1 MAQQV
6 EEAFAHLIAHVQP
19 LPAERVPVTAALGRV
34 AAADVTAPH
43 QLPGFRR
50 AAMDGYVCHEVDT
63 GAASPAHPVRLRVS
77 GEVRMGEAPGEG
89 PDPGE
94 AWSITTGGAMPLRG
108 DRVVPLEWVRRY
120 GDELVMER
128 PAEAKRHITEPG
140 EDLPLGAPVLYA
152 GEAIRAAAV
161 AALVGAGIREVS
173 VHRRPRIALLS
184 TGDELV
190 EARDGA
196 DAPSGRIFNSNA
208 YALTGELES
217 IGGLVDYRGIVPD
230 RPEALRESFKE
241 AAGVS
246 YDVVLSTG
254 GVSVGPHDKVP
265 RTWLDLGVK
274 RIIGRIDLK
283 PGGPFFA
290 GLVGSMWVIGLSG
303 SPAAALATYHLLA
316 RPLLCRLSGRTSFVR
331 PVVPVRLD
339 ADLDRPA
346 DRFRALWARVEDSGQ
361 GRLSARLLTEKA
373 LGILGGMIRANGLL
387 LLRPGTPR
395 LRAGSRVPALLLDHP
410 EDREAFVV
418 PQASPAPLVVGIVG
432 SSGGGK
438 TTVITGLLRRLKEG
452 GVRAITVKHAA
463 HGFDIDHEGSDST
476 LMFEAGAGLV
486 LLAGPDEAVV
496 RLRLDGREL
505 EDDAAIDMAIATAEQ
520 LGGSPPQIVLVE
532 GFGHARRPVVVVGE
546 SKPDEQSNTVWMT
559 LPTVR
564 SLEPQAFEHA
574 LDQLAVLLRERLV

>member
-50 AAMDGYVCHEVDT
+50 AAMDGYVCHEFDV
-63 GAASPAHPVRLRVS
+63 GAASPAHPVRLRGS
-77 GEVRMGEAPGEG
+77 GEVRMGEPPGEG
-89 PDPGE
+89 PEPGE

-108 DRVVPLEWVRRY
+108 NRVVPIEWVRRY

-128 PAEAKRHITEPG
+128 PAEAKRHISEPG

-152 GEAIRAAAV
+152 GKVISAAAV
-161 AALVGAGIREVS
+161 AALAGAGIRDVS

-208 YALTGELES
+208 YALTWELES
-217 IGGLVDYRGIVPD
+217 IGG
-230 RPEALRESFKE
+230 
-241 AAGVS
+241 
-246 YDVVLSTG
+246 
-254 GVSVGPHDKVP
+254 
-265 RTWLDLGVK
+265 
-274 RIIGRIDLK
+274 
-283 PGGPFFA
+283 
-290 GLVGSMWVIGLSG
+290 
-303 SPAAALATYHLLA
+303 LATYHLLA

-438 TTVITGLLRRLKEG
+438 TTVITGRLRRLKEG

-463 HGFDIDHEGSDST
+463 HGFDIDHEGSDSM

-486 LLAGPDEAVV
+486 LLDGPDEAGV
-496 RLRLDGREL
+496 RFRLDR
-505 EDDAAIDMAIATAEQ
+505 
-520 LGGSPPQIVLVE
+520 
-532 GFGHARRPVVVVGE
+532 
-546 SKPDEQSNTVWMT
+546 
-559 LPTVR
+559 
-564 SLEPQAFEHA
+564 
-574 LDQLAVLLRERLV
+574 

>member
-6 EEAFAHLIAHVQP
+6 EQAFADLIAHVQP

-50 AAMDGYVCHEVDT
+50 AAMDGYVCHEFDV

-77 GEVRMGEAPGEG
+77 GEVRMGEPPGEG

-108 DRVVPLEWVRRY
+108 DRVVPIEWVRRY

-128 PAEAKRHITEPG
+128 PAEAKRHIAEPG

-152 GEAIRAAAV
+152 GKVTSAAAV
-161 AALVGAGIREVS
+161 AALAGAGIRDVS

-190 EARDGA
+190 ESRDGA

-230 RPEALRESFKE
+230 RPEALREAFNE
-241 AAGVS
+241 TVDAG
-246 YDVVLSTG
+246 YDVILSTG

-290 GLVGSMWVIGLSG
+290 GLVGSMWVIGL
-303 SPAAALATYHLLA
+303 
-316 RPLLCRLSGRTSFVR
+316 
-331 PVVPVRLD
+331 
-339 ADLDRPA
+339 
-346 DRFRALWARVEDSGQ
+346 
-361 GRLSARLLTEKA
+361 
-373 LGILGGMIRANGLL
+373 
-387 LLRPGTPR
+387 
-395 LRAGSRVPALLLDHP
+395 
-410 EDREAFVV
+410 
-418 PQASPAPLVVGIVG
+418 
-432 SSGGGK
+432 
-438 TTVITGLLRRLKEG
+438 
-452 GVRAITVKHAA
+452 
-463 HGFDIDHEGSDST
+463 
-476 LMFEAGAGLV
+476 
-486 LLAGPDEAVV
+486 
-496 RLRLDGREL
+496 
-505 EDDAAIDMAIATAEQ
+505 
-520 LGGSPPQIVLVE
+520 
-532 GFGHARRPVVVVGE
+532 
-546 SKPDEQSNTVWMT
+546 
-559 LPTVR
+559 
-564 SLEPQAFEHA
+564 
-574 LDQLAVLLRERLV
+574 

>member
-1 MAQQV
+1 
-6 EEAFAHLIAHVQP
+6 
-19 LPAERVPVTAALGRV
+19 G
-34 AAADVTAPH
+34 
-43 QLPGFRR
+43 R

-128 PAEAKRHITEPG
+128 PAEAKRHISEPG

-152 GEAIRAAAV
+152 GKVISAAAV
-161 AALVGAGIREVS
+161 AALAGAGIRDVS

-303 SPAAALATYHLLA
+303 SPAARRVKSSRSPA
-316 RPLLCRLSGRTSFVR
+316 RP
-331 PVVPVRLD
+331 
-339 ADLDRPA
+339 
-346 DRFRALWARVEDSGQ
+346 
-361 GRLSARLLTEKA
+361 
-373 LGILGGMIRANGLL
+373 
-387 LLRPGTPR
+387 
-395 LRAGSRVPALLLDHP
+395 AG
-410 EDREAFVV
+410 
-418 PQASPAPLVVGIVG
+418 G
-432 SSGGGK
+432 SSGVRRSAGEPGTTGRWDRGK
-438 TTVITGLLRRLKEG
+438 LRRGKDDG
-452 GVRAITVKHAA
+452 DQRTAA
-463 HGFDIDHEGSDST
+463 
-476 LMFEAGAGLV
+476 
-486 LLAGPDEAVV
+486 
-496 RLRLDGREL
+496 
-505 EDDAAIDMAIATAEQ
+505 
-520 LGGSPPQIVLVE
+520 
-532 GFGHARRPVVVVGE
+532 
-546 SKPDEQSNTVWMT
+546 
-559 LPTVR
+559 
-564 SLEPQAFEHA
+564 SLERRRRARHHRKACGAWIQHRP
-574 LDQLAVLLRERLV
+574 

>member
-6 EEAFAHLIAHVQP
+6 EEAFADLIAHVRP
-19 LPAERVPVTAALGRV
+19 LPAERVPVAAALGRV

-43 QLPGFRR
+43 QVPGFRR

-290 GLVGSMWVIGLSG
+290 GLVGSMWVMGLSG

-316 RPLLCRLSGRTSFVR
+316 RPLRCRLSGRTPFVR
-331 PVVPVRLD
+331 
-339 ADLDRPA
+339 
-346 DRFRALWARVEDSGQ
+346 
-361 GRLSARLLTEKA
+361 
-373 LGILGGMIRANGLL
+373 
-387 LLRPGTPR
+387 
-395 LRAGSRVPALLLDHP
+395 
-410 EDREAFVV
+410 
-418 PQASPAPLVVGIVG
+418 
-432 SSGGGK
+432 
-438 TTVITGLLRRLKEG
+438 GLLRRLKEG

-520 LGGSPPQIVLVE
+520 LGGSSPQIVLVE
-532 GFGHARRPVVVVGE
+532 GFRHARRPVVVVGG
-546 SKPDEQSNTVWMT
+546 SKPDEQHNTVWMT

-564 SLEPQAFEHA
+564 SLEPHAFEHA